1 MVLKHFK
8 YQVILRTILLA
19 ISIFIFLYLLQKTEI
34 NASILIIALII
45 IYQVYGLIKL
55 MNRTNQKL
63 TQFLEAIRYADFSQS
78 FRDDSLGGTF
88 KPLNQTFAEVIA
100 DFQRIRGEK
109 EESLRYLQTIVQHIG
124 IALLVY
130 DQKGKIQL
138 INNAAKKLL
147 NVRQIAHVQSL
158 KNFSEKIVQL
168 LMTMKPRTRH
178 LLKVQIS
185 ENLLHLVIY
194 TTEFRLRNQTLTIA
208 SIQNIQSEL
217 EEKEMEA
224 WQKLIRVLT
233 HEIMNSITPIS
244 SLAKTVDELLM
255 HQSKNENKQID
266 DQEFIDIRDAVNT
279 IQKRSEGLIH
289 FVEAYRKLTRIP
301 KPDLKQIDLKD
312 TIHQVTRLMDREFQD
327 QNILVHMEHSQATLT
342 IFADPEQIEQVLI
355 NLIKNSIDA
364 LAKKKEKRIRIKT
377 VLDEQGR
384 KVIEIT
390 DNGSGIA
397 AEAREHIFVPFYTTK
412 KTGSGIGLSLCR
424 QIMRQHLGS
433 ISAYSE
439 PMKNTTFKLLFP

>member
-1 MVLKHFK
+1 
-8 YQVILRTILLA
+8 
-19 ISIFIFLYLLQKTEI
+19 
-34 NASILIIALII
+34 
-45 IYQVYGLIKL
+45 
-55 MNRTNQKL
+55 
-63 TQFLEAIRYADFSQS
+63 
-78 FRDDSLGGTF
+78 
-88 KPLNQTFAEVIA
+88 
-100 DFQRIRGEK
+100 
-109 EESLRYLQTIVQHIG
+109 
-124 IALLVY
+124 
-130 DQKGKIQL
+130 
-138 INNAAKKLL
+138 
-147 NVRQIAHVQSL
+147 
-158 KNFSEKIVQL
+158 
-168 LMTMKPRTRH
+168 MKPRTRH

-244 SLAKTVDELLM
+244 SLAKTVDEMLM
-255 HQSKNENKQID
+255 NQSKNENKQID

-327 QNILVHMEHSQATLT
+327 QNIQVHIEDSPATLT

-439 PMKNTTFKLLFP
+439 PKKNTTFKLLFP